1 MSFCKQ
7 WSVVWISLVWAQRPA
22 FSYALLDLDY
32 ASASKQ
38 LEYEYDIGYQLFFQH
53 KTAFF
58 QGIFTSKANAY
69 EEFNFAS
76 ETLIQRVKNRPHALK
91 SVFLAHM
98 YAQRAIIQAWYGKWL
113 SAALSAWQALQNLK
127 DAPAD
132 PLKDQLE
139 GLSILLFSTL
149 PKSYRTFFRKIVLA
163 GSVSEGLYKLRR
175 SIVKG
180 HYLAWESSIWYYHA
194 LKNFDTLSSSWADT
208 VQTTMG
214 KAPYLWRFSY
224 ALGLLD
230 EGKLLQAIESLKVL
244 VHMPRLGFPYPYY
257 WLGRA
262 YWLVNKRD
270 SAFFYWDAYVARQLF
285 RFGITAQYGFR
296 AFSYFLAGDTLRG
309 RYWAQACVQHPPAFW
324 EEDKAL
330 YALCQRWLARAPSQ
344 VELRL
349 LMARWLVDAGAYRAA
364 IDTLEPLRVE
374 LVRLPTHQKGELYY
388 RYARAYHKMGAWE
401 NALFAY
407 YQAYKY
413 GAPDGMQGWAA
424 YYIGLLS
431 EKRQDWV
438 NARRYYLEAQKDPT
452 GPYAESLMQKAQAGF
467 ARVRNK
473 KYPVPSDG
481 SP

>member
-1 MSFCKQ
+1 MSFCKR
-7 WSVVWISLVWAQRPA
+7 WSVVWISFLWAQRPA

-32 ASASKQ
+32 VAATHQ
-38 LEYEYDIGYQLFFQH
+38 LEYEYDIGFQLFFQH
-53 KTAFF
+53 KIAFS
-58 QGIFTSKANAY
+58 QGIFTSKASAY
-69 EEFNFAS
+69 EDFSQVS
-76 ETLIQRVKNRPHALK
+76 EVLIQRVKNRAHPLK
-91 SVFLAHM
+91 SAFLAHM
-98 YAQRAIIQAWYGKWL
+98 YAQRAIVQAWYGKWL
-113 SAALSAWQALQNLK
+113 TAAVSAWQALQALK

-132 PLKDQLE
+132 PLKYQLE

-149 PKSYRTFFRKIVLA
+149 PKTYKPFFKKIMPT
-163 GSVSEGLYKLRR
+163 GSVPQGLHKLRR
-175 SIVKG
+175 SIVMG
-180 HYLAWESSIWYYHA
+180 HYLAWESSLWYYHA
-194 LKNFDTLSSSWADT
+194 LKNLDTLSSAWADT
-208 VQTTMG
+208 VHTSMG
-214 KAPYLWRFSY
+214 QGPYLWRFSY

-230 EGKLLQAIESLKVL
+230 EGKLTQATESLKIL
-244 VHMPRLGFPYPYY
+244 VRTPRAGFPYPYY

-262 YWLVNKRD
+262 YWLLGERD
-270 SAFFYWDAYVARQLF
+270 SAFHSWDVYVARQFF

-296 AFSYFLAGDTLRG
+296 AFSYFLAGDSLRG
-309 RYWAQACVQHPPAFW
+309 RYWAQACMRHPPAFW

-330 YALCQRWLARAPSQ
+330 YALCQRWLIRAPSK

-349 LMARWLVDAGAYRAA
+349 LMARWLIDAGAYRAA
-364 IDTLEPLRVE
+364 LDTLEPLRME
-374 LVRLPTHQKGELYY
+374 LVRLPTYQKGELYY

-413 GAPDGMQGWAA
+413 DAPDGMRGWAA

-431 EKRQDWV
+431 EKRQDWA

-467 ARVRNK
+467 ARVRDK
-473 KYPVPSDG
+473 KYPASDG